1 MCFFC
6 FIRTNIGKHSN
17 SKSIIDSRC
26 RICNYLMPGVFM
38 YYKSPFKS
46 AIIREKQKPLFSAR
60 FAARTRKNVRKAKTA
75 FLCEIRSANSEKREK
90 SKKPLFSARFAA
102 RTRKSIRKAKTAFI
116 GEICC
121 VNSEKRQKSS
131 IVNYRM
137 YLRRGVFICP
147 IG

>member
-1 MCFFC
+1 
-6 FIRTNIGKHSN
+6 
-17 SKSIIDSRC
+17 
-26 RICNYLMPGVFM
+26 M

-60 FAARTRKNVRKAKTA
+60 FAARTRKTLEKQKA
-75 FLCEIRSANSEKREK
+75 
-90 SKKPLFSARFAA
+90 
-102 RTRKSIRKAKTAFI
+102 AFI

-121 VNSEKRQKSS
+121 ANSEKRQKSN

-137 YLRRGVFICP
+137 YLRRGVLICP